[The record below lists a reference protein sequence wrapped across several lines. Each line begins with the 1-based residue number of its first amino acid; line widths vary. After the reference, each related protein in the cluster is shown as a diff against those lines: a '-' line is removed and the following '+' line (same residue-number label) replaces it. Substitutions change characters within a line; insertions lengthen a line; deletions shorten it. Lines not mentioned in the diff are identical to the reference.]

1 MSARSPLTIFIPHC
15 SDLLTD
21 HRPHGDGLISY
32 ALISRL
38 AERGHQLYI
47 AASRTDLQKPL
58 APNARLFDLKKTED
72 DGIASR
78 LNYMRQVRRLFFSL
92 KQKDVRFDLIHQ
104 LNPVFTGLSIAL
116 VGSKLPLLLGP
127 FFSRWPDDPTA
138 LSASNSWRSPLLE
151 KGRTITAFLQ
161 QRLADCLLP
170 TTQAAYGQIVLGP
183 RPKTRVE
190 ILPIGIDSE
199 VFRPGDSSDSCPS
212 NDGVSGPVTVL
223 FLANVIRRKGIFELL
238 RAFNRVVERCP
249 QAQLLVAGD
258 GSELAEA
265 QSIASGMR
273 GHSRVQF
280 LGRQSRAAAVALF
293 QKAHIYCLPSHGEP
307 YGMTAVEAMSCGKPL
322 VVTDAGGLGYLVD
335 DNGALRVP
343 VGDSER
349 LADALITLIADPARR
364 RAMGEHNR
372 CRVLETMTWDRV
384 TDRLEDIYF
393 ATLEGKSSERRQPV
407 APAARPAIY
416 PNDCT

>member
-1 MSARSPLTIFIPHC
+1 LSARRPLTIFIPHC

-47 AASRTDLQKPL
+47 AASRTDLQKALPL
-58 APNARLFDLKKTED
+58 NARLFDLKKTED

-78 LNYMRQVRRLFFSL
+78 LNYMWQVRRLFREL
-92 KQKDVRFDLIHQ
+92 QQEDVRFDLIHQ

-116 VGSKLPLLLGP
+116 VGSRLPLLLGP

-138 LSASNSWRSPLLE
+138 LSASHSWRSPLLE
-151 KGRTITAFLQ
+151 KGRTLTAFLQ
-161 QRLADCLLP
+161 QSLADCLLP
-170 TTQAAYGQIVLGP
+170 TTRAACGQIVLGP
-183 RPKTRVE
+183 RSKPRVE

-199 VFRPGDSSDSCPS
+199 IFCPGDDPGSCPA

-223 FLANVIRRKGIFELL
+223 FLANVIRRKGIFDLL
-238 RAFNRVVERCP
+238 QAFDRVVLRCP

-265 QSIASGMR
+265 LRITSAMR
-273 GHSRVQF
+273 SQSRVQF

-293 QKAHIYCLPSHGEP
+293 QAAQIYCLPSHGEP

-335 DNGALRVP
+335 DKGALRVS

-349 LADALITLIADPARR
+349 LADALIALIADPARR

-384 TDRLEDIYF
+384 TDRLEEIYV
-393 ATLEGKSSERRQPV
+393 ATIEDKGSEREQRV

-416 PNDCT
+416 PKDCA

>member
-1 MSARSPLTIFIPHC
+1 MSARRPLTIFIPHC

-58 APNARLFDLKKTED
+58 PPNARLFDLKKTEG
-72 DGIASR
+72 DGIAAR
-78 LNYMRQVRRLFFSL
+78 LSYMWQVRRLFFAL
-92 KQKDVRFDLIHQ
+92 QQEDVRFDLVHQ

-138 LSASNSWRSPLLE
+138 LSASHSWRSPLLE
-151 KGRTITAFLQ
+151 KGRTITALLQ
-161 QRLADCLLP
+161 QSLADCLLP
-170 TTQAAYGQIVLGP
+170 TTRAAYGQIVLGP
-183 RPKTRVE
+183 RSKPRVE

-199 VFRPGDSSDSCPS
+199 VFCPADNRDSWPS

-223 FLANVIRRKGIFELL
+223 FLANVIRRKGIFDLL
-238 RAFNRVVERCP
+238 HAFDRVVERCP
-249 QAQLLVAGD
+249 QAKLLVAGD

-265 QSIASGMR
+265 QSIASAMLC
-273 GHSRVQF
+273 HDRVQF
-280 LGRQSRAAAVALF
+280 VGRQSRASAVTRF
-293 QKAHIYCLPSHGEP
+293 QDTDIYCLPSHGEP

-322 VVTDAGGLGYLVD
+322 VVTDAGGLGCLVD
-335 DNGALRVP
+335 DQGAMRIP
-343 VGDSER
+343 VGDPEA
-349 LADALITLIADPARR
+349 LADALIALIADPARR

-372 CRVLETMTWDRV
+372 RRVLETMTWDRV
-384 TDRLEDIYF
+384 ADRLEEIYF
-393 ATLEGKSSERRQPV
+393 ATIEDKYPERRQRV

-416 PNDCT
+416 PEDCA